1 MSKALYT
8 KYRPSTFN
16 EVIGQDVAVQI
27 LERSIE
33 KDKINH
39 AYLFYGVRGTGKTT
53 LARLFAKTV
62 NCEHPINNN
71 PCNECESCKSFNEG
85 KMFDLVEIDAASHN
99 GVDEIRE
106 LTEKANFST
115 TESKYKVYILDEVH
129 MLSKSAFNTLLKTL
143 EEPPKNTI
151 FLLATTE
158 IEKIPDTILSRT
170 IVLNL
175 SLVSKELII
184 NQLEYILKAE
194 DKTYD
199 KDSLEYIA
207 TLAQGSV
214 RDAISFLET
223 VLLYTDNVNKENVV
237 KVLGILDIETIIDIL
252 NTTDINKLSM
262 INEEINGK
270 RLSILIIETLINLI
284 KDGDISKKHL
294 LSKIADGLLM
304 IKDPIILNKYIKTT
318 IISNMSIE
326 NVSHE
331 TKEVNTPPIL
341 DNVSRETNEDPIDD
355 EQVFKEEDVSH
366 ETNTGFEEIIIEETE
381 EITEETKELDLSVKL
396 KEEEMPSK
404 TGELDIISE
413 DIFKY
418 VDAEYIINT
427 IMNNKQL
434 ELNELINKWVLL
446 PEYQKH
452 IENKSIINILNNSNP
467 LIISDEALIIGF
479 DDEWLYEEYKKISLE
494 CDLLALFKKLTG
506 KELVII
512 PLTDERGA
520 QLLKVVKTLEAQGK
534 TLEVN
539 SIDPSSIYKCEQQE
553 TTKDMALYLFGDKLT
568 HE

>member
-8 KYRPSTFN
+8 KYRPSTFD
-16 EVIGQDVAVQI
+16 EVIGQDVSVQI

-62 NCEHPINNN
+62 NCEHPVNNN
-71 PCNECESCKSFNEG
+71 PCNECDSCRSFNEG

-175 SLVSKELII
+175 SLVGTELII
-184 NQLEYILKAE
+184 KQLEYILNAE
-194 DKTYD
+194 NKTYE
-199 KDSLEYIA
+199 KESLEYIA

-223 VLLYTDNVNKENVV
+223 VLLYSDEVTKANVV
-237 KVLGILDIETIIDIL
+237 KVLGILDIKTIKEIL
-252 NTTDINKLSM
+252 NTNDINKLSL

-270 RLSILIIETLINLI
+270 RLSILIIETLIQMI
-284 KDGDISKKHL
+284 KEGDIDKKYL

-318 IISNMSIE
+318 IISNMNMQNVSRETIAAVETHEETKEENVSRETKPEVNEDQGIDNQE

-331 TKEVNTPPIL
+331 T
-341 DNVSRETNEDPIDD
+341 NE
-355 EQVFKEEDVSH
+355 
-366 ETNTGFEEIIIEETE
+366 IIEEEISTEISENQQEIE
-381 EITEETKELDLSVKL
+381 EIDLEVKV
-396 KEEEMPSK
+396 EI
-404 TGELDIISE
+404 DSE
-413 DIFKY
+413 DEIDTKDVFEY
-418 VDAEYIINT
+418 VSAEYIINT
-427 IMNNKQL
+427 IMNNDAL
-434 ELNELINKWVLL
+434 TLNELRNKWILL
-446 PEYQKH
+446 PEYKD
-452 IENKSIINILNNSNP
+452 IVENSSIINILTNAEP
-467 LIISDEALIIGF
+467 LIVSNEALLLGF
-479 DDEWLYEEYKKISLE
+479 EDEWLYEEFKKISLE
-494 CDLLALFKKLTG
+494 CDLLKLFKKLTG

-520 QLLKVVKTLEAQGK
+520 QLHLMVQKLEESGQ
-534 TLEVN
+534 TIEVE
-539 SIDPSSIYKCEQQE
+539 SIDPKGIYNCVPEE
-553 TTKDMALYLFGDKLT
+553 STKDMALYLFGDKLT
-568 HE
+568 NE

>member
-8 KYRPSTFN
+8 KYRPNTFD

-71 PCNECESCKSFNEG
+71 PCNECDSCKSFNEG

-175 SLVSKELII
+175 SLVSKELIVK
-184 NQLEYILKAE
+184 QLEFILNKE
-194 DKTYD
+194 NKTYD
-199 KDSLEYIA
+199 KESLEYIA

-223 VLLYTDNVNKENVV
+223 VLLYTDDVKKENVV
-237 KVLGILDIETIIDIL
+237 KVLGILDIETIKEIL
-252 NTTDINKLSM
+252 NTTDINKLSL

-270 RLSILIIETLINLI
+270 RLSILIIETLIQMI
-284 KDGDISKKHL
+284 KEGNVGKKEL

-318 IISNMSIE
+318 IISNMDMNNVSRETNNEALINEDDKEDSVSRETYEDNSTFNEGIVEE

-331 TKEVNTPPIL
+331 TKI
-341 DNVSRETNEDPIDD
+341 
-355 EQVFKEEDVSH
+355 
-366 ETNTGFEEIIIEETE
+366 GFEEIVIEETE
-381 EITEETKELDLSVKL
+381 EKTEELDLTVTID
-396 KEEEMPSK
+396 EETEEK
-404 TGELDIISE
+404 TK
-413 DIFKY
+413 DIFDY
-418 VDAEYIINT
+418 VNAEYIINT
-427 IMNNKQL
+427 IMNNKKL
-434 ELNELINKWVLL
+434 ELNELSNKWVLL
-446 PEYQKH
+446 PEYQKY
-452 IENKSIINILNNSNP
+452 IENKSIVNVLNNAEP
-467 LIISDEALIIGF
+467 LIMSDEAVIIGF

-494 CDLLALFKKLTG
+494 CDLLVLFKKLTR

-520 QLLKVVKTLEAQGK
+520 QLQQIVKNLESKGK
-534 TLEVN
+534 TLEVD
-539 SIDPSSIYKCEQQE
+539 SIDPKSIYKCVQE
-553 TTKDMALYLFGDKLT
+553 ESTKDMALYLFGDKLT